1 MRLYRGSNWLHWSRL
16 LIFLAANILCRQA
29 AAQDDYEV
37 TSFKLYGVKQISE
50 SSLRDVLATK
60 QRPWSHR
67 FLFWKDGPLYDGDE
81 FKRDLL
87 RIEKFYEMEG
97 FLDARVDSHRVIVDD
112 RKKKAKLNVYVNE
125 GPPLLLR
132 EIVLRDLEGVIP
144 DERSWRILP
153 RRLSMKIGRRWRDA
167 AVKEDANRIATTLA
181 IASFPYADIKYSTK
195 IDSNAHLADLHYDVR
210 PGPFCRFGSIK
221 VDGLQEVPE
230 KVVMRELNI
239 APGTRYNQSLLADGQ
254 QQIYRLEL
262 FQYVAVRATDFQ
274 SRAVEIPVEVRVREA
289 PHNTVKIGVGY
300 GTEDEIRTSVDWR
313 RRNFLG
319 GGRRLESKI
328 KHSKIEPILLEM
340 KLIQPHFFDRRN
352 IAVFNPFFVREDE
365 VNFNI
370 NRLGAN
376 VSVQRQFGKFTD
388 GFLNYRF
395 EVDRID
401 ADSVLSISEQSA
413 ANDLTRNK
421 SIGTFGM
428 VRNDSRPLFNPSRG
442 GVNSITLEYS
452 GNAFNSKYPYWKVI
466 VERRGYI
473 RLASGWVFAYRGKA
487 GSMAPVGGQEVTP
500 IEERFYAGGSASV
513 RGWQRFQ
520 LGPLSDIDRTP
531 LGGNSLFEASTELRF
546 PIYSIFSGAAFIDA
560 GNVWSRANTFML
572 DELHYAGGVGL
583 RFATPFGPVRFDVAG
598 KVNKQPGDKNTFEF
612 HLSVGQSF

>member
-1 MRLYRGSNWLHWSRL
+1 MMSFRRPNWLHWSRL
-16 LIFLAANILCRQA
+16 IIFVASIIICKSV
-29 AAQDDYEV
+29 AAQDDHEV
-37 TSFKLYGVKQISE
+37 ASFKLYGVKQISE
-50 SSLRDVLATK
+50 SSLREVLATK
-60 QRPWSHR
+60 ARPWSHR
-67 FLFWKDGPLYDGDE
+67 FLFWKDDPLFDRLE
-81 FKRDLL
+81 FERDLL
-87 RIEKFYEMEG
+87 RIKKFYELEG
-97 FLDARVDSHRVIVDD
+97 FLDARVDSHRVIVDE
-112 RKKKAKLNVYVNE
+112 RKKGIKLKVYVSE

-132 EIVLRDLEGVIP
+132 EVVLRDLEGAIP

-153 RRLSMKIGRRWRDA
+153 RRLSMKSGRRWRDA
-167 AVKEDANRIATTLA
+167 AMKEDANLIATTLA
-181 IASFPYADIKYSTK
+181 VASFPYAETNSSTQ
-195 IDSNAHLADLHYDVR
+195 IDSVAHVADVYFDVR

-221 VDGLQEVPE
+221 IDGLKEVPE

-239 APGTRYNQSLLADGQ
+239 SPGTRYNQSLLSDGQ

-289 PHNTVKIGVGY
+289 PHNTVKVGVGY
-300 GTEDEIRTSVDWR
+300 GTEDEIRTSIDWR

-365 VNFNI
+365 INFNI

-376 VSVQRQFGKFTD
+376 VSVQRRFGTFTD

-395 EVDRID
+395 ETDRID
-401 ADSVLSISEQSA
+401 ADSVLGIEEQSA

-428 VRNDSRPLFNPSRG
+428 VRNDSRPLFNPARG
-442 GVNSITLEYS
+442 GVNSITVEYS
-452 GNAFNSKYPYWKVI
+452 GNAFGSKFPYWKVI
-466 VERRGYI
+466 VERRGYV
-473 RLASGWVFAYRGKA
+473 RLARGWVFAYRGKA
-487 GSMAPVGGQEVTP
+487 GSMAPVGEQEVTP

-513 RGWQRFQ
+513 RGWQRFR
-520 LGPLSDIDRTP
+520 LGPLSGLDTP
-531 LGGNSLFEASTELRF
+531 LGGNSLLEASTELRF
-546 PIYSIFSGAAFIDA
+546 PIYNIFSGAAFIDA
-560 GNVWSRANTFML
+560 GNVWSSANTFIFN
-572 DELHYAGGVGL
+572 ELHYAAGVGL
-583 RFATPFGPVRFDVAG
+583 RFATPFGPVRFDIAG